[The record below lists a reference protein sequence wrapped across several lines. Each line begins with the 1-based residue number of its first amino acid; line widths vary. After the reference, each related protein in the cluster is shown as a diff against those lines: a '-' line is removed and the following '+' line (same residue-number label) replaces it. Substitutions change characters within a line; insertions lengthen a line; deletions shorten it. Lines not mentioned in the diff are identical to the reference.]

1 MFFGGLPLNPE
12 RPTMIKQLKND
23 EIATSKKF
31 STDAFLELYLL
42 EKSRKV
48 ATF

>member
-1 MFFGGLPLNPE
+1 
-12 RPTMIKQLKND
+12 MIKQLIKD
-23 EIATSKKF
+23 EIVMSKKF